1 MESRRACSRAL
12 SAFYL
17 EQAQITGFLTGERS
31 TVASKAIDDGGP
43 VSVQFRA
50 GSLYFPNTAI
60 AATIPELCG
69 PENFQMALQCFNK
82 FNTNISAAVTYPE
95 YSSGGS
101 LILGTTLERST
112 ALDLTGIP
120 LSNSRVLA
128 LNATFANADASTA
141 YLFLEYVTL
150 ARVFISNCTVEV

>member
-17 EQAQITGFLTGERS
+17 EQVALATWITGEVS
-31 TVASKAIDDGGP
+31 TMSSKRVDDGGP

-60 AATIPELCG
+60 AATTALLCG

-82 FNTNISAAVTYPE
+82 FNTTISANVTYAD
-95 YSSGGS
+95 YYGGGS
-101 LILGTTLERST
+101 LVLGSTLERST

-128 LNATFANADASTA
+128 LNATFANANATTG
-141 YLFLEYVTL
+141 YLFLQYVTL